1 MTVPLSL
8 RLPVSALAV
17 AVHGVSR
24 LEVPL
29 RRKFGF
35 TVPVSRRGGVVVY
48 TRQIWPPRAIT
59 SNYRDT
65 ANLGLGDPPR
75 VTLYCHPPTR
85 VVVMVDR
92 LTIAVNSQPQPT
104 PLVDACDWAQ

>member
-48 TRQIWPPRAIT
+48 TRQIWPPGLRRLIT
-59 SNYRDT
+59 EIRQIWGWVIRPVSPST
-65 ANLGLGDPPR
+65 VTHPLG
-75 VTLYCHPPTR
+75 
-85 VVVMVDR
+85 
-92 LTIAVNSQPQPT
+92 
-104 PLVDACDWAQ
+104 WW

>member
-35 TVPVSRRGGVVVY
+35 TVPQFLGAEESWSILDRFGPPGLKRLI
-48 TRQIWPPRAIT
+48 TEIRQIWGWVIRPVSPST
-59 SNYRDT
+59 VT
-65 ANLGLGDPPR
+65 HPLG
-75 VTLYCHPPTR
+75 
-85 VVVMVDR
+85 
-92 LTIAVNSQPQPT
+92 
-104 PLVDACDWAQ
+104 WW

>member
-35 TVPVSRRGGVVVY
+35 TVPQFLGAEESWSILDRFGPRG
-48 TRQIWPPRAIT
+48 
-59 SNYRDT
+59 
-65 ANLGLGDPPR
+65 
-75 VTLYCHPPTR
+75 
-85 VVVMVDR
+85 
-92 LTIAVNSQPQPT
+92 
-104 PLVDACDWAQ
+104 

>member
-29 RRKFGF
+29 RRNFGF

-48 TRQIWPPRAIT
+48 TRQIWPPGLRRLIT
-59 SNYRDT
+59 EIRQIWGWVIRPVSPST
-65 ANLGLGDPPR
+65 VTHPLG
-75 VTLYCHPPTR
+75 
-85 VVVMVDR
+85 
-92 LTIAVNSQPQPT
+92 
-104 PLVDACDWAQ
+104 WW

>member
-1 MTVPLSL
+1 LGLTVTVTVPLSL

-35 TVPVSRRGGVVVY
+35 TVPQFLGAEESWSILDRFGPRG
-48 TRQIWPPRAIT
+48 
-59 SNYRDT
+59 
-65 ANLGLGDPPR
+65 
-75 VTLYCHPPTR
+75 
-85 VVVMVDR
+85 
-92 LTIAVNSQPQPT
+92 
-104 PLVDACDWAQ
+104 

>member
-1 MTVPLSL
+1 VTVPLSL

-48 TRQIWPPRAIT
+48 TRQIWPPGLRRLIT
-59 SNYRDT
+59 EIRQIWGWVIRPVSPST
-65 ANLGLGDPPR
+65 VTHPLG
-75 VTLYCHPPTR
+75 
-85 VVVMVDR
+85 
-92 LTIAVNSQPQPT
+92 
-104 PLVDACDWAQ
+104 WW

>member
-1 MTVPLSL
+1 MMTTDGGSHGRHGGTATYLLPPQAATGTGCEPDSDSPSVTVPLSL

-35 TVPVSRRGGVVVY
+35 TVPQFLGAEESWSIPDRFGPRG
-48 TRQIWPPRAIT
+48 
-59 SNYRDT
+59 
-65 ANLGLGDPPR
+65 
-75 VTLYCHPPTR
+75 
-85 VVVMVDR
+85 
-92 LTIAVNSQPQPT
+92 
-104 PLVDACDWAQ
+104 